1 MCWINVCTSFLH
13 QFLLTSKRFRGYLDH
28 FFSSLNFHHSTLI
41 TYHSSLITLHSKY
54 HTCLALLLNFH
65 HSIFFTLF
73 VGPILVLV
81 QLLFLFLFL
90 FLFFLSTQITRT
102 SERKKR
108 KKKKPRSPET
118 QEKKWTQ
125 KPSYTVN
132 FKPWQASTL
141 CVIASTNPEK
151 NTELQTQW
159 KTTNPE
165 KRRKKQQT

>member
-1 MCWINVCTSFLH
+1 MHLKIMCWINVCTSFLH

-28 FFSSLNFHHSTLI
+28 FFSSLNFRHSISI
-41 TYHSSLITLHSKY
+41 TQHSSLITHHSKY

-73 VGPILVLV
+73 VGPIPVLV

-108 KKKKPRSPET
+108 KKRK
-118 QEKKWTQ
+118 EKKRHPDHP
-125 KPSYTVN
+125 KPKKKNEPKNPVIPSISN
-132 FKPWQASTL
+132 HGKLQL
-141 CVIASTNPEK
+141 CVS
-151 NTELQTQW
+151 
-159 KTTNPE
+159 
-165 KRRKKQQT
+165 